1 MPRHCQNIAPALPA
15 TCLILVVLLTLIS
28 PNRLS
33 GREEMT
39 ATTDFMPTQ
48 TAPLGND
55 GFGTLSA
62 PAHALDGSRLV
73 VRGTQ
78 AFIGAVLLLA
88 AVGLWAMP
96 GSDWSGDLLLIK
108 LVLSLMMVLGGIA
121 MLHTPSTSTAPEV
134 EIDTIRREVRVVRRG
149 KDSDDV
155 LSAHKFAD
163 LEHAEMQG
171 AHMVLW
177 AKGGVML
184 AEVAMSDPKIR
195 ASLTAAMMQA
205 GKL

>member
-1 MPRHCQNIAPALPA
+1 
-15 TCLILVVLLTLIS
+15 
-28 PNRLS
+28 
-33 GREEMT
+33 MT

-48 TAPLGND
+48 AAPLGND
-55 GFGTLSA
+55 VFGVQSA

-73 VRGTQ
+73 VRATQ
-78 AFIGAVLLLA
+78 AFIGAVLILA

-121 MLHTPSTSTAPEV
+121 MLHTPNTSIAPEI

-149 KDSDDV
+149 DDGDDV

-163 LEHAEMQG
+163 LERAEMQG

-195 ASLTAAMMQA
+195 SSLTSAMMQA